1 MRRVTLTLI
10 VISFLCIININLVFS
25 EAPQSKEM
33 PGDFGDS
40 CDTGGVF
47 DLTGVSCDE
56 SCNGQTNTCPDG
68 HTQTCSCYMCVGACM
83 DDLGC
88 GIDPICGFCSSGTCT
103 GEGEL
108 YGCTWGSC
116 TGPTQTFCGDGTIQ
130 SPNDYG
136 TYEDC
141 EGINLN
147 GASCVSLGYDSGTL
161 SCTSL
166 TCTFDESGCS
176 YDSSEDCTDGVDNDA
191 DGDVDCDDSDCSG
204 DASCPCTDNDGDGAC
219 AEDYDCD
226 DTNAD
231 ISPYETEICNDGLD
245 NDCDSYI
252 DCQDRYCSSDITC
265 TCEDADSD
273 GYYAIEDSCY
283 EGLDCDDTNITI
295 NPSAIELCVDL
306 IDNDCDNSTGGLDM
320 DSSTGIDCDDTECND
335 PSYVCSSCTG
345 ASNFAYNDSSDVC
358 RASAGTCDT
367 ADTCTGSSSTC
378 PADAKS
384 SAECRASAGD
394 CDVAE
399 TCDGASDDCPVD
411 AYQSTSTSCTYSS
424 CASTCDGAGSCTSA
438 SCSCFPAGTKVLMAD
453 GSKKNIEKV
462 KVGEIVLSYD
472 VELMKFAKSK
482 VLELESPI
490 REGYYIIEF
499 EDGTELKITNEHP
512 VWVRG

>member
-306 IDNDCDNSTGGLDM
+306 IDNDCDNLTDCEDINDCNYVQYGEAVNNQICLDGNATTIPYNPAAAPNPIMEAFYYVNTYNDFLTMLNMGTVITSTGN
-320 DSSTGIDCDDTECND
+320 DCNAEC
-335 PSYVCSSCTG
+335 
-345 ASNFAYNDSSDVC
+345 ASWGMTCGFAE
-358 RASAGTCDT
+358 AGQMTCDQNST
-367 ADTCTGSSSTC
+367 TKCT
-378 PADAKS
+378 
-384 SAECRASAGD
+384 R
-394 CDVAE
+394 
-399 TCDGASDDCPVD
+399 
-411 AYQSTSTSCTYSS
+411 Y
-424 CASTCDGAGSCTSA
+424 
-438 SCSCFPAGTKVLMAD
+438 L
-453 GSKKNIEKV
+453 I
-462 KVGEIVLSYD
+462 
-472 VELMKFAKSK
+472 
-482 VLELESPI
+482 
-490 REGYYIIEF
+490 
-499 EDGTELKITNEHP
+499 
-512 VWVRG
+512 